1 VNKEFI
7 LAVDGGATNCRAL
20 LCTSDGVV
28 LGSAQSGS
36 CNYQN
41 VGLTVAVARLRE
53 VVITVVSGQTQQLKA
68 AVFGLA
74 GLDTQE
80 DYRIVSAA
88 INTMLSQLAIDC
100 TNIIIDNDGII
111 TLLGAVGQ
119 DNGVLVIAG
128 TGAIAC
134 GITKQGDQA
143 RAGGW
148 GHLLDDSGSG
158 YAIGKSALSHI
169 MRVYDG
175 RDRDSGIVKAV
186 LDQLMLA
193 EPENIINWVYG
204 ANYSIDRVAAL
215 APIICALAEQGDWRA
230 RAILA
235 DSTQGLRQIALAVIH
250 RLQLHHTSFRL
261 LLSGGLLQNTQI
273 FRDQLVDLIRA
284 ECPQVKLIDP
294 QYPPICGAVLRAL
307 QTENIDR
314 RQILD
319 RLNKQLTDMQS

>member
-1 VNKEFI
+1 MHNELI
-7 LAVDGGATNCRAL
+7 LAVDGGATNCRAI

-28 LGSAQSGS
+28 LGCAQSGP

-41 VGLTVAVARLRE
+41 VGLDMTVARLRE
-53 VVITVVSGQTQQLKA
+53 VVINVVSGRTQQLKA

-74 GLDTQE
+74 GLDTRE

-88 INTMLSQLAIDC
+88 VNTMLSQLGISC
-100 TNIIIDNDGII
+100 ENTIMDNDGMI
-111 TLLGAVGQ
+111 TLLGAVGP

-128 TGAIAC
+128 TGTIAC

-158 YAIGKSALSHI
+158 YAIGKAALSHI

-175 RDRDSGIVKAV
+175 RDCESGIVKAV
-186 LDQLMLA
+186 LDQLMLP
-193 EPENIINWVYG
+193 EPESVVNWVYSE
-204 ANYSIDRVAAL
+204 NYSIDRVAAL
-215 APIICALAEQGDWRA
+215 APAICALAEQGDWKA

-235 DSTQGLRQIALAVIH
+235 DSTQGLKSIAMAVIH
-250 RLQLHHTSFRL
+250 RLQLQHSPFQL
-261 LLSGGLLQNTQI
+261 LLSGGLLRNTQV

-284 ECPQVKLIDP
+284 ECPLVNLIDA

-307 QTENIDR
+307 QNENIDR
-314 RQILD
+314 RQLLD
-319 RLNKQLTDMQS
+319 RLNKQLIDVQ